1 MGHDNDMS
9 KSFERMTDDVR
20 RVARWGRKRVT
31 AKEKLNGACVCP
43 EQEVGLGR
51 ECGLGLVWC
60 LESCDESC
68 FDFKPQWKTV

>member
-43 EQEVGLGR
+43 EQRSWIRKRVWTR
-51 ECGLGLVWC
+51 SGLVFGE
-60 LESCDESC
+60 L
-68 FDFKPQWKTV
+68 